1 MSRPRKGT
9 TIDDEIAKQEQLVNK
24 LKEDYE
30 NNLKILNDMRAKK
43 ALFQAIENSKL
54 SYEEIIA
61 LISEGNA
68 NGKIQ

>member
-30 NNLKILNDMRAKK
+30 NNLKMLNDMRAKK

>member
-30 NNLKILNDMRAKK
+30 NNLKMLNDMRAKK
-43 ALFQAIENSKL
+43 ALFQAIEKSL
-54 SYEEIIA
+54 SCGIF
-61 LISEGNA
+61 
-68 NGKIQ
+68 